1 MRVDLD
7 SLYDETVTIVNRLDA
22 RDTPLRQ
29 DVYYAVTL
37 TGCMWSQTQARTVQ
51 NDGTVVIGITH
62 TVQVPENDRY
72 MPYNEWC
79 AAPKVP
85 PAGEGPAE
93 DPKEGPEVPEEG
105 PGEGA
110 GDAAA
115 PAFEP
120 PFTIRSGDHV
130 FKGSVDAPK
139 SASELKK
146 MVSAHEPDV
155 FQVQSFRDL
164 THGPGMEHSTEGIM
178 RFAECYVL
186 EG

>member
-37 TGCMWSQTQARTVQ
+37 TGCMWAQTQARTVQ

-72 MPYNEWC
+72 MPYNEWA

-85 PAGEGPAE
+85 PVET
-93 DPKEGPEVPEEG
+93 

-110 GDAAA
+110 EAVSDEE
-115 PAFEP
+115 PTEFEP